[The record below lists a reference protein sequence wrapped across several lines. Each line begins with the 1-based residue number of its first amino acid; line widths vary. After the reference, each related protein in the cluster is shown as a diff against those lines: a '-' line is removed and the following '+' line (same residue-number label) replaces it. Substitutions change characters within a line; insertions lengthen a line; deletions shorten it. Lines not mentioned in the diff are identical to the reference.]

1 MCRRNLGDNTPCTR
15 SWRRYFLHPEVVTSM
30 IDAARMIAVWQVGK
44 SMADLNSTRDTAGC

>member
-1 MCRRNLGDNTPCTR
+1 
-15 SWRRYFLHPEVVTSM
+15 M